1 MISGLTNILCWLCL
15 HVRYVPDVLDLA
27 HTSMNYEPFI
37 KLASKLVIGSEK
49 LWLSILQFA
58 TKQIEYDMITVVA
71 VDYSTGCDLL
81 ESENIHRIDLDG
93 REIILIGTAHV
104 SKLSVTEVK
113 EIIETEKPDT
123 VCVELCQARYQAV
136 TDSDRWKKTDIIK
149 IIREKKALLL
159 LANLALS
166 SYQKRLAKKFGI
178 QPGQEMIQGI
188 NSAKEIGAELC
199 LADRDIQVTMLRLWR
214 SIGFWGKL
222 KLFFQLILGIFYDEE
237 LTEEAMEKMKS
248 KDMLSAALE
257 ELSQSFPQLKSII
270 IDERDQYLSQKIK
283 TAPGNKILAV
293 LGAGHIPGIKEE
305 INKDHDLDQL
315 SKVKPASITTKIIA
329 WSIPVF
335 IIALIVSTFSVD
347 RATGTEQIV
356 TWVLWNGSL
365 GMVGA
370 IIALAH
376 PLAIITALL
385 AAPISSL
392 SPLLA
397 AGWFAGL
404 TEALVRKPSV
414 NDFETLADDI
424 HSIKGFWSNKVTRI
438 LLVVVFVN
446 LGSTVGT
453 IIGGAEVISRFVST
467 FFG

>member
-1 MISGLTNILCWLCL
+1 M
-15 HVRYVPDVLDLA
+15 
-27 HTSMNYEPFI
+27 
-37 KLASKLVIGSEK
+37 
-49 LWLSILQFA
+49 
-58 TKQIEYDMITVVA
+58 
-71 VDYSTGCDLL
+71 

-104 SKLSVTEVK
+104 SKLSVDEVK
-113 EIIETEKPDT
+113 EVIEEEKPDT
-123 VCVELCQARYQAV
+123 VCIELCQSRYQAI
-136 TDSDRWKKTDIIK
+136 TDTDRWKKTDIIK

-188 NSAKEIGAELC
+188 NSAREAGAELC

-214 SIGFWGKL
+214 SIGFWGKF
-222 KLFFQLILGIFYDEE
+222 KLFFQLLLGIFYDEE

-248 KDMLSAALE
+248 KDMLSAALD
-257 ELSQSFPQLKSII
+257 ELSRSFPQLKSII

-283 TAPGNKILAV
+283 TAPGNKIVAV

-305 INKDHDLDQL
+305 IYNEHDLDQL
-315 SKVKPASITTKIIA
+315 SKVKPAPITTKIIA
-329 WSIPVF
+329 WSIPIF

-347 RATGTEQIV
+347 RATGIEQII

-370 IIALAH
+370 LIALAH
-376 PLAIITALL
+376 PLAILTALL

-424 HSIKGFWSNKVTRI
+424 HSIKGFWRNKVTRV

-446 LGSTVGT
+446 LGSTAGT

>member
-1 MISGLTNILCWLCL
+1 MT
-15 HVRYVPDVLDLA
+15 
-27 HTSMNYEPFI
+27 
-37 KLASKLVIGSEK
+37 
-49 LWLSILQFA
+49 
-58 TKQIEYDMITVVA
+58 
-71 VDYSTGCDLL
+71 
-81 ESENIHRIDLDG
+81 SENIHRLMIDQ

-104 SKLSVTEVK
+104 SKLSADEVK
-113 EIIETEKPDT
+113 EVIETEQPDT
-123 VCVELCQARYQAV
+123 VCVELCQSRYQSI
-136 TDSDRWKKTDIIK
+136 TDTDRWKNTDIIK

-188 NSAKEIGAELC
+188 KSAEETGAELC

-214 SIGFWGKL
+214 SISFWGKL
-222 KLFFQLILGIFYDEE
+222 KLFFQLLLGIFYDEE
-237 LTEEAMEKMKS
+237 LTEEEMEKMKS
-248 KDMLSAALE
+248 KDMLSAALD
-257 ELSQSFPQLKSII
+257 ELSRSFPQLKAII
-270 IDERDQYLSQKIK
+270 IDERDRFLAQKIK
-283 TAPGNKILAV
+283 TAPGNKVVAV

-305 INKDHDLDQL
+305 INNDHDLDQL
-315 SKVKPASITTKIIA
+315 SKVLPPPRVTKFIA
-329 WSIPVF
+329 WSIPVL
-335 IIALIVSTFSVD
+335 IIALIISTFSVD
-347 RATGTEQIV
+347 RATGIEQIV

-370 IIALAH
+370 LIALAH
-376 PLAIITALL
+376 PLAILTALL

-404 TEALVRKPSV
+404 TEALVRKPNV
-414 NDFETLADDI
+414 NDFESLAEDV
-424 HSIKGFWSNKVTRI
+424 HSLKGFWRNKVTRV
-438 LLVVVFVN
+438 LLVVVLVN
-446 LGSTVGT
+446 LGSTAGT